1 MFSGKTENGCK
12 GMMIHTDKRKNAG
25 LRIYSEFTITE
36 SSYIQAITNRIQGNV
51 RLIVMTVASAF
62 YQTLWNCLPR
72 QTAFSTYYCGSL

>member
-36 SSYIQAITNRIQGNV
+36 STHNQIITNGNQNATKII
-51 RLIVMTVASAF
+51 LMTVASTF

-72 QTAFSTYYCGSL
+72 QTTFSTCYCGSL